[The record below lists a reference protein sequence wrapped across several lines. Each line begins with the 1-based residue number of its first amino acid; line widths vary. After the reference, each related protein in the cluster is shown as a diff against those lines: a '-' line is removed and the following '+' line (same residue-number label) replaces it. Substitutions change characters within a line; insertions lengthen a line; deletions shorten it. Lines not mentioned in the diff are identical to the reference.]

1 MKSPTSK
8 NNPLCGAMT
17 RKGMPCKLPAT
28 ANGLCWI
35 HIEEKTSTPEDNL
48 LDFKQREHPVAREE
62 EFDKSTE
69 SSPEFQFKRD
79 DKDVESGEFIERPE
93 DSAEQQECVEEKAV
107 SDNKVFGP
115 DQDTEESEIYSILE
129 DIEILEIDE
138 DTIDVAESELK
149 LEIEET
155 QEPEDRSDKEP
166 DESDTAPDQDTEES
180 EIYSI
185 LEDIEILEIDEDTI
199 DVAESELKLE
209 IEETQEPEDRSD
221 KGPDE
226 SDTIPVKDIEQ
237 SEIKSIL
244 EILGIDEDTK
254 DQSESDLESISE
266 NLEVDEDASDPSPL
280 EIQQKTEETW
290 KFDNNKDF
298 EADYDSEEGSDFST
312 TYESKTHAE
321 ETVKGVIERHRE
333 SDADI
338 KEESLSGHIRFWK
351 KRISIP
357 FPALLLATILVFVFF
372 NADTF
377 HLLAPILA
385 PKVQDAGNLRISPFA
400 IKSKFVE
407 NSDYGQLFVI
417 NGLVKNEYD
426 KPRSFISVKGKLYTK
441 DNYSKTETVYCG
453 NVLSSEELSNLGLV
467 DIKMRLSNRFGKKRS
482 NINVKTGAIL
492 PFMIVFSNLPDN
504 LENLDRFSI
513 EIVRSSPS

>member
-1 MKSPTSK
+1 MVKKKRSNKGMKSPTSK
-8 NNPLCGAMT
+8 KNPLCGAMT

-28 ANGLCWI
+28 ANGRCWI
-35 HIEEKTSTPEDNL
+35 HVEEKTSTPEDNL
-48 LDFKQREHPVAREE
+48 LDFKQREHPVAHEE
-62 EFDKSTE
+62 EFDKSAE
-69 SSPEFQFKRD
+69 SRPEFQFKQD

-107 SDNKVFGP
+107 SDDKVFGP
-115 DQDTEESEIYSILE
+115 DQDIEESEIKSLFE

-138 DTIDVAESELK
+138 DTIDVPESELK
-149 LEIEET
+149 LETEET

-166 DESDTAPDQDTEES
+166 DESDT
-180 EIYSI
+180 
-185 LEDIEILEIDEDTI
+185 
-199 DVAESELKLE
+199 
-209 IEETQEPEDRSD
+209 
-221 KGPDE
+221 
-226 SDTIPVKDIEQ
+226 IPVKDIEQ
-237 SEIKSIL
+237 SEINSIL
-244 EILGIDEDTK
+244 EILGIDEDTT
-254 DQSESDLESISE
+254 DQSESDLESI
-266 NLEVDEDASDPSPL
+266 LEILEIDEDTSDPSPL

-290 KFDNNKDF
+290 KFDNKKDF

-338 KEESLSGHIRFWK
+338 KEESLSGYIRFWK

-357 FPALLLATILVFVFF
+357 FPALVLAAILVFVFF
-372 NADTF
+372 NANTF

-417 NGLVKNEYD
+417 KGLVKNEYD

-453 NVLSSEELSNLGLV
+453 NVLSSEELSNLGLF
-467 DIKMRLSNRFGKKRS
+467 DIKMRLSNRFGKKQS

-513 EIVRSSPS
+513 EIARSSPS